1 MDEHHRHAAMISTRG
16 SAGQATGQASDVTQV
31 SSFKASMQLH
41 DPSFL
46 DIVPEAWWG
55 GPTAVMMTLFP
66 SVIFQQQVN
75 SFVDQRATF
84 SPPAMVHSTLSGL
97 ILALKTTQK
106 R

>member
-16 SAGQATGQASDVTQV
+16 SSGQATGQASDVTQV
-31 SSFKASMQLH
+31 SSFKASMELN

-66 SVIFQQQVN
+66 F
-75 SFVDQRATF
+75 F
-84 SPPAMVHSTLSGL
+84 SCLFFFFLLCFFS
-97 ILALKTTQK
+97 KDKK
-106 R
+106 RKG